1 MKKSLKHILS
11 ILTCVTL
18 TAALAFPVQAA
29 GVSSIRMGSYK
40 GARPIVLLSW
50 KEGGKV
56 FLDAV
61 GGESRYLGAFLPCT
75 GLHQL
80 LTEEAGP
87 LIMTSCN
94 VDVYKRQ
101 IIREIFKAS

>member
-1 MKKSLKHILS
+1 M
-11 ILTCVTL
+11 
-18 TAALAFPVQAA
+18 
-29 GVSSIRMGSYK
+29 
-40 GARPIVLLSW
+40 
-50 KEGGKV
+50 
-56 FLDAV
+56 DAV

-94 VDVYKRQ
+94 VTEEP
-101 IIREIFKAS
+101 ILTTEEEFSSCGSSSPPAWMA